1 MKLNSLISLMLGSI
15 LALSAMSCSDDSEDS
30 HNNDKPLEETKTVTA
45 NGVTFKLKL
54 VKAGTFKMGATSE
67 QIGAF
72 DDESPAHQVTLTKD
86 YYMGETEVTQALWYA
101 VMGQKPTSD
110 GNSWSST
117 YGLGNNYPAYN
128 ISWFDCQDFINK
140 LNILTGLTFRLPTEA
155 EWEYAARGGHKK
167 YTQTLYSGSNIIGD
181 VAWYTDNSLSGT
193 HEVAGKVANALG
205 LYDMSGNVWE
215 WSYDYYKRTYSSAAQ
230 TDPLGLT
237 GYETSYC
244 VLRGGGWSNIATYCR
259 VAVRNSNS
267 MAYRNR
273 NIGMRLA
280 LTAE

>member
-54 VKAGTFKMGATSE
+54 VKAGTFMMGATSE

-86 YYMGETEVTQALWYA
+86 YYMGATEVTQALWYA

-110 GNSWSST
+110 GDKWNVDE
-117 YGLGNNYPAYN
+117 GLGDNYPAYF
-128 ISWFDCQDFINK
+128 ISWNDCQKFIAK
-140 LNILTGLTFRLPTEA
+140 LNELTGLTFRLPTEA

-167 YTQTLYSGSNIIGD
+167 YTQTLYSGSNTIED
-181 VAWYTDNSLSGT
+181 VAWYWENCFATT
-193 HEVAGKVANALG
+193 HTVADKATNALG
-205 LYDMSGNVWE
+205 LYDMSGNVFE
-215 WSYDYYKRTYSSAAQ
+215 WCYDSMRTYNSDAQ
-230 TDPLGLT
+230 TDPSGSV
-237 GYETSYC
+237 GRYC
-244 VLRGGGWSNIATYCR
+244 VMRGGSFYYEATYCR
-259 VAVRNSNS
+259 VS
-267 MAYRNR
+267 YRTDCPVIDRYVNV
-273 NIGMRLA
+273 GMRLV
-280 LTAE
+280 LTPE